1 MIRYEEWIERA
12 KSSLELAQA
21 KIIKYLQY
29 EDLCY
34 QAQQAVEKAFKGLLI
49 YFGTESEFTNN

>member
-1 MIRYEEWIERA
+1 MIRYEEWINRA
-12 KSSLELAQA
+12 KGSLTLSKLEKNIAA
-21 KIIKYLQY
+21 SDVFYY

-49 YFGTESEFTNN
+49 YFGV